1 VRKIIACLGA
11 VVLLGGCELDTEESL
26 KKKLSAR
33 LYILE
38 TMHFT
43 SKSSCTAAVFTLA
56 LGEFRKPYPL
66 AETIDRALE
75 RIRAQKHVQFALEG
89 LTPNEITEAIMSRD
103 LPNGLGLISAG
114 IGPASDCMDQR
125 ISRGY
130 HRVLLSPASQMVYMP
145 EDNALLIVYPPEKLA
160 FFLRGNV

>member
-1 VRKIIACLGA
+1 MRRIMACLAALA
-11 VVLLGGCELDTEESL
+11 VLAGCELDTEESL
-26 KKKLSAR
+26 KKQLSAR

-38 TMHFT
+38 VMHFT

-66 AETIDRALE
+66 AETLDSALA
-75 RIRAQKHVQFALEG
+75 RVRDQKQVQFALEG
-89 LTPNEITEAIMSRD
+89 LSPNEITEAIMSRD

-114 IGPASDCMDQR
+114 IGPARDCMDAR
-125 ISRGY
+125 IARGY
-130 HRVLLSPASQMVYMP
+130 HRVLLSPVSQMVYLP
-145 EDNALLIVYPPEKLA
+145 EENALMILYPPEKLA